1 LNTRCELTLIEEKK
15 IKTPKQHSLYN
26 LGDSVKKR
34 NSAFNFNF
42 HSNNFENNDTFRKL
56 KTNGAINQNIKK
68 INPKDVLN
76 EIFKDYNEKLE
87 TNLKGVLLKAEINLL
102 EKINFLEDKMKNF
115 IDDIT
120 NEKMKK
126 ILEVNEKFDKEMK
139 EIEFDVDFNDET
151 NINTI
156 IFNQLKDEKLKEIKN
171 VNEEIEIRKKEG
183 INELKSDSRR
193 LITGFDKAKYL
204 QDMKYGLSETIKSK
218 IGKMIKDAKDSLNCN
233 FFLNN

>member
-1 LNTRCELTLIEEKK
+1 MNTRCELTLIEEKK
-15 IKTPKQHSLYN
+15 IKTPNQHSLYN

-34 NSAFNFNF
+34 NSAFNFKF

-87 TNLKGVLLKAEINLL
+87 TNLKGVLLKAEINLI
-102 EKINFLEDKMKNF
+102 EKINFFEDKMKNF

-156 IFNQLKDEKLKEIKN
+156 IFNQLKDEKLN
-171 VNEEIEIRKKEG
+171 G
-183 INELKSDSRR
+183 
-193 LITGFDKAKYL
+193 
-204 QDMKYGLSETIKSK
+204 
-218 IGKMIKDAKDSLNCN
+218 
-233 FFLNN
+233 NNYVKHFSC